1 MEKDWSKIDAGI
13 LLNDRYRLLEKLGS
27 GGMGAVY
34 AAEDTKLHGKLRAVK
49 VTAASASWNGSQQSS
64 NAEEAWMLARLNH
77 PNLPLIVDCFTIPEW
92 HADVII
98 MDYIQGE
105 TVKRRFERNGQ
116 RLPFSEV
123 LDIAIQLGSA
133 LSYLHRQT
141 PQIIHRDLKPT
152 NVMLEENG
160 HVRLIDFGIARQ
172 FKNGSTQDTALLG
185 TPGFNA
191 PEQASPNGQSG
202 PRTDIYGL
210 GAMLYY
216 LLSGGTYFPS
226 GRHVSRL
233 DPMMQLQP
241 DVPAAFKSLLG
252 KMTQEK
258 EENRPLSMS
267 EVEAALIRLRTDDY
281 DQDRGSLPHFY
292 SVLQSPMTQSNRQ
305 VRAAFVSLSPGAGAT
320 FASITTAKLLAGKGI
335 AVTAVEF
342 PSAQPEWLTLL
353 DVGTKQQANEKSGG
367 FMEWHTGPVRWLA
380 QRGPFFQAQHGE
392 LERQLW
398 QEAETGITLLD
409 MGSLTGIGEVE
420 GWRLLE
426 SCQFVYVVAD
436 PYPSRWSNETLQRL
450 YRLKVELE
458 ARGDKLLW
466 LANKS
471 VRFNRRLEWIAML
484 PDNPQAVIPLLP
496 QERWLQV
503 LWSGRWATEDT
514 ALRKPLEKALKPVLS
529 GLERV
534 LHTTQKKSVL

>member
-1 MEKDWSKIDAGI
+1 MEKEWSTIEAGMV
-13 LLNDRYRLLEKLGS
+13 LNGRYRLLEKLGS

-49 VTAASASWNGSQQSS
+49 ITTASASWNGGQQSS
-64 NAEEAWMLARLNH
+64 NAEEAWMLARLSH
-77 PNLPLIVDCFTIPEW
+77 PNLPLIVDCFAIPAW
-92 HADVII
+92 QADVII

-116 RLPFSEV
+116 RMSFPEV
-123 LDIAIQLGSA
+123 ISIAIQLCSA

-141 PQIIHRDLKPT
+141 PQIIHRDLKPS

-226 GRHVSRL
+226 GRHASRL
-233 DPMMQLQP
+233 DPMMQLLP
-241 DVPAAFKSLLG
+241 DVPAVFKTLLG

-281 DQDRGSLPHFY
+281 DRDRERLSRIY
-292 SVLQSPMTQSNRQ
+292 SMSQNPVQQSNRQ
-305 VRAAFVSLSPGAGAT
+305 VLAAFVSLSAGAGAT
-320 FASITTAKLLAGKGI
+320 FASITTAKLLARKDI

-342 PSAQPEWLTLL
+342 PSAQPEWLALL
-353 DVGTKQQANEKSGG
+353 GAGAKQPANEKSGG
-367 FMEWHTGPVRWLA
+367 FMEWHTGSVRWLA
-380 QRGPFFQAQHGE
+380 QRGAFFQAQYGE
-392 LERQLW
+392 LERQLRNDS
-398 QEAETGITLLD
+398 ETGIALLD
-409 MGSLTGIGEVE
+409 MGILTGAGEEE
-420 GWRLLE
+420 GWNLLA
-426 SCQFVYVVAD
+426 SCQLVYVVAD
-436 PYPSRWSNETLQRL
+436 PYPSRWSNERLQRL

-458 ARGDKLLW
+458 ARGGKLLW

-471 VRFNRRLEWIAML
+471 VRFNRRSEWITML
-484 PDNPQAVIPLLP
+484 PGNPQAIIPLLP
-496 QERWLQV
+496 QDRWLQV
-503 LWSGRWATEDT
+503 LWSGRWATEDP
-514 ALRKPLEKALKPVLS
+514 ALRKPLEKALEPVLS
-529 GLERV
+529 DLERV
-534 LHTTQKKSVL
+534 LHTIQKKSVL